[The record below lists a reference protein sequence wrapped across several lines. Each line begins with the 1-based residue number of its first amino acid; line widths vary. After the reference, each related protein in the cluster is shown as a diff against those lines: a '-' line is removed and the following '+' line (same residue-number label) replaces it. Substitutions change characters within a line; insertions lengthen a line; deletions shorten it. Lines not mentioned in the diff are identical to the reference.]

1 MSPPGPSFVANGSL
15 AWGGDLFTALRRFV
29 VANLVLVV
37 SAALFGSAGGYY
49 LWVHRNPYTQ
59 NAFVYA
65 NIRPVT
71 AHVSGHIT
79 NIYVKDH
86 QQVKKG
92 APLLTVYTRP
102 YELKVEQLQH
112 DIATSDNNIESL
124 KNQILMANTEIKN
137 CEAALANLKYLSAQ
151 ATLLAKENAFAQ
163 KTAEEQQ
170 QGELQAQANYDH
182 ARYNFKKS
190 IADLA
195 AEQSKRLSLVSG
207 LEIAKVQLAL
217 TTVYA
222 DSDGYVVG
230 MQLSTGMY
238 VDPGTPVFSFV
249 DSTDYWVEANF
260 KETQLSDVAPGVKAD
275 IYLWQ
280 HPGVVLH
287 GEVVSAHW
295 GVNRDSRADFNAMP
309 QVQKENEWFLLPQR
323 FPVKIRLTD
332 LGPDTPPLRPGAS
345 AFVRLDCPSRQVRQ
359 LFWQLFQW

>member
-1 MSPPGPSFVANGSL
+1 MFK
-15 AWGGDLFTALRRFV
+15 ALRRFI

-37 SAALFGSAGGYY
+37 SAALFGAAGAYY

-71 AHVSGHIT
+71 AHVAGHIT

-86 QQVKKG
+86 QLVKKG
-92 APLLTVYTRP
+92 EPLLTVYKRP

-112 DIATSDNNIESL
+112 DIDTSVNNIESL
-124 KNQILMANTEIKN
+124 KAQILMANSEIKN
-137 CEAALANLKYLSAQ
+137 CEAALANLKYLSTQ
-151 ATLLAKENAFAQ
+151 ATLLAKENAFSQ
-163 KTAEEQQ
+163 KEAEEQRQ
-170 QGELQAQANYDH
+170 AELQAQANYDR
-182 ARYNFKKS
+182 ARYNFKKAV
-190 IADLA
+190 ADLS
-195 AEQSKRLSLVSG
+195 AEQSKRLSLISA
-207 LEIAKVQLAL
+207 LEIAKVQLEL
-217 TTVYA
+217 TTVYS

-238 VDPGTPVFSFV
+238 VDPGTSLFSCV
-249 DSTDYWVEANF
+249 DSSNYWVEANF
-260 KETQLSDVAPGVKAD
+260 KETQLSAVVPGTKAD

-287 GEVVSAHW
+287 GEVVSCHW

-323 FPVKIRLTD
+323 FPAKIRITD
-332 LGPDTPPLRPGAS
+332 IGPDTPPLRPGAS
-345 AFVRLDCPSRQVRQ
+345 AFVRLDCPSRQIRQ